1 MMVICNDGIL
11 KPLSSKNNAEIFS
24 SLQFEEKVRSS
35 SCQSAAVGPWAS
47 KWLLDLDSKTFSSIE
62 LGALAK
68 PLFFFCSNS
77 SAMMTT

>member
-11 KPLSSKNNAEIFS
+11 KPLGSKNAEIFS
-24 SLQFEEKVRSS
+24 SLQFEENVRSS

-68 PLFFFCSNS
+68 LLFFFCSNS